1 MRRIPTV
8 WFGVAAVVA
17 CAAFAAGQGATALL
31 PADAASAFTLNDGA
45 GSYARVSTTPVT
57 GQSFKRALR
66 VEVTSK
72 PQRAQ
77 EVTLS
82 TKVDAAIASGDVLM
96 ISVWMR
102 SGASGEATLDATFRA
117 PMPAGARGARG
128 GMPGA
133 PTAGGPPPAGGPP
146 QAATGVPP
154 AAGAARGAGAG
165 VGGGFVGGFS
175 FGGRGGLNAP
185 AVAGAA
191 WKQVTLPFAVNRD
204 YAKGEAE
211 VAFTLGMKAQT
222 VEIGGIE
229 LLNYGT
235 TRKVADLPFTRIGYQ
250 GSEPTA
256 AWRKAAEARIEQNRK
271 GNLTVLVKDAA
282 GKPVPGAQVT
292 VRMKKHAFLWGTAV
306 NASAFSNGRMTPENL
321 ERYKQEIL
329 KNFTASVM
337 ENENKWP
344 QWSIAANRPATV
356 KVIDWLR
363 DNGVIVRGH
372 NLVWPSWNNSNVKEA
387 VEAKGNPPQLAKVI
401 LDHISETTREL
412 RGKFVDWDVINET
425 FTNHDFMDI
434 LGRQVMVDW
443 FKAARAGDP
452 EAKLYIND
460 FNIIEGDDKAH
471 QDDYAA
477 TIKYLIGAGIPVDG
491 IGLQS
496 HFPSRVTGMDNLI
509 RRVERFAAFGK
520 ELEVTEFD
528 INTSDEGTQADYTR
542 DFMTYMFSNPSVKAF
557 VLWGFWEGAHWIPS
571 GAMVRRDWSL
581 KPNGQVYQDLVFKKW
596 WTNADGKSGAK
607 GTFIT
612 RGFLGDYEI
621 QVVAGGKTRTVKAS
635 LGKDGK
641 TIECVL
647 E

>member
-1 MRRIPTV
+1 MRRTLTMLL
-8 WFGVAAVVA
+8 GAMVALA
-17 CAAFAAGQGATALL
+17 CAAFAAAQAAKSLL
-31 PADAASAFTLNDGA
+31 PAEAAAAFKLSEGA
-45 GSYARVSTTPVT
+45 GDYARMSTTAVT
-57 GQSFKRALR
+57 GQAFKVALHI
-66 VEVTSK
+66 EVAKK

-77 EVTLS
+77 QVAVAIP
-82 TKVDAAIASGDVLM
+82 VDAAIANGDVLM
-96 ISVWMR
+96 VSFWMR
-102 SGASGEATLDATFRA
+102 SGAPGEATLDAAFRA
-117 PMPAGARGARG
+117 PMAAGARGARG
-128 GMPGA
+128 GLPGA
-133 PTAGGPPPAGGPP
+133 PGAAGPPPAGGPP
-146 QAATGVPP
+146 AGAPGAQG
-154 AAGAARGAGAG
+154 AAGRGGAAAA
-165 VGGGFVGGFS
+165 GGGFVGGFS

-191 WKQVTLPFAVNRD
+191 WKKITLPFAVNRD

-211 VAFTLGMKAQT
+211 VAFTLGLKEQT

-235 TRKVADLPFTRIGYQ
+235 ARKVADLPFTRIGYQ
-250 GSEPTA
+250 GSEPNA
-256 AWRKAAEARIEQNRK
+256 AWRKAAEARIEKVRK
-271 GNLTVLVKDAA
+271 ADLTVVVKDST
-282 GKPVPGAQVT
+282 GKAVSGAQVA

-329 KNFTASVM
+329 KNFNASVM

-344 QWSIAANRPATV
+344 QWSNVANRPATI

-363 DNGVIVRGH
+363 ENGVKVRGH

-387 VEAKGNPPQLAKVI
+387 LEAKGNPPQLAKVI
-401 LDHISETTREL
+401 LDHISETTKEL
-412 RGKFVDWDVINET
+412 RGKFLDWDVINET

-452 EAKLYIND
+452 DAKLYIND
-460 FNIIEGDDKAH
+460 FNIIEGEDRLH

-477 TIKYLIGAGIPVDG
+477 TIKYLLDAGAPVDG
-491 IGLQS
+491 IGLQG
-496 HFPSRVTGMDNLI
+496 HFPSRVTPMDELI
-509 RRVERFAAFGK
+509 KRVERYAAFGK

-571 GAMVRRDWSL
+571 GAMMRRDWSL
-581 KPNGQVYQDLVFKKW
+581 KPNGTVYQDLVFKKW
-596 WTNADGKSGAK
+596 WTDAGGKTGAT
-607 GTFIT
+607 GAFAT
-612 RGFLGDYEI
+612 RGFLGEYEI
-621 QVVAGGKTRTVKAS
+621 EVKAGGKTKTVKAS

-641 TIECVL
+641 TVECVL
-647 E
+647 D